1 MGSGIRGYD
10 DGMLTAIV
18 LIDAEPSRIP
28 EVAQEVANIAGVS
41 EVFSVTG
48 KVDLV
53 AIVRVHEH
61 DELAGVVSDALS
73 KIQGVRHTETLIAF
87 RAYSNKDLEQ
97 AFALGLDD

>member
-1 MGSGIRGYD
+1 
-10 DGMLTAIV
+10 MLTAIV
-18 LIDAEPSRIP
+18 LIEAETSRIP

-53 AIVRVHEH
+53 AIVRVQEHE
-61 DELAGVVSDALS
+61 ELASVVSDS
-73 KIQGVRHTETLIAF
+73 VNKVSGVRETETLIAF
-87 RAYSNKDLEQ
+87 RAFSRKDLEQ